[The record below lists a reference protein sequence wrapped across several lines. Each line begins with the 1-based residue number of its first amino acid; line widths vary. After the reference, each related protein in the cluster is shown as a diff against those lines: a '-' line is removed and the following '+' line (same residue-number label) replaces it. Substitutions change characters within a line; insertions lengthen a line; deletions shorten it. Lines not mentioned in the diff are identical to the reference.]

1 MARVLI
7 INPVDERCGVFCY
20 GKALFEIIQKSRK
33 HNYSFHIYKDV
44 QTLKEAANYYDLF
57 IINWHEKLFPWLDSD
72 LIDRLGIPVA
82 FIGGHD
88 CYPTFVNQAHIF
100 DATSCNPSNEHITA
114 IPRPVKDFWPLPDPE
129 RITIGSCGFNFFS
142 KNFQHVATVVAN
154 SFEDALIRL
163 HIGPH
168 PHGDSIEH
176 ITAVIQEQ
184 LWRLGKP
191 NIDVDIS
198 TDFLSDEDLIAF
210 LSENT
215 ANVFLYPP
223 FEGEQRG
230 VSSTIDKALSSRKP
244 FAISDSTMY
253 RHINH
258 EKRFLLS
265 HFSLADII
273 SFGTDHIE
281 PFWAEHSE
289 KRLLTVIDKIVGDII
304 TIYNRL

>member
-7 INPVDERCGVFCY
+7 INSPDPICGVFCY
-20 GKALFEIIQKSRK
+20 GLAVHSILSKSLIHRYD
-33 HNYSFHIYKDV
+33 HHAFKDV

-57 IINWHEKLFPWLDSD
+57 IINWHEKLFPWLDND
-72 LIDRLGIPVA
+72 LIGSLGIPVA

-88 CYPTFVNQAHIF
+88 CYPTFSNRAHVF
-100 DATSCNPSNEHITA
+100 DATSCNLSNEHITA

-176 ITAVIQEQ
+176 IAAVVQEQ
-184 LWRLGKP
+184 LWKLGKP

-230 VSSTIDKALSSRKP
+230 ISSTIDKALSSRKP

-258 EKRFLLS
+258 EKKFLLS

-273 SFGTDHIE
+273 NFGTDHIE

-289 KRLLTVIDKIVGDII
+289 KRLIEAIDGAII
-304 TIYNRL
+304 KLI